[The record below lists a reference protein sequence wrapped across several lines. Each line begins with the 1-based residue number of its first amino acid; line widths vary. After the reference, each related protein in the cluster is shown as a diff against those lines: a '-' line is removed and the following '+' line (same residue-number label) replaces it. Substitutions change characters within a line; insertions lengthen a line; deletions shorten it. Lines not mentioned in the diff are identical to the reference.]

1 MTNAS
6 TTEVKSDI
14 GLTFNYLDGT
24 TTVRHTIIT
33 NQVTKAAR
41 DTKALSGTTTGENQD
56 RIIRNLADYYVVLNA
71 MSNLDPNE
79 SNFQAFERMSE
90 QYYKLADNALRKL
103 GRSIDGIRIQ
113 FQQVNP

>member
-6 TTEVKSDI
+6 TTEVKRDI
-14 GLTFNYLDGT
+14 GLAFNYLDGT
-24 TTVRHTIIT
+24 TTSQNTIVTDEI
-33 NQVTKAAR
+33 TKAKR
-41 DTKALSGTTTGENQD
+41 DVKDLTGTTTGATQD
-56 RIIRNLADYYVVLNA
+56 RAIRNLADYYVVLNA